1 MSQTDDSAAVTPTN
15 HPRVFYRSPA
25 FDRGELE
32 VARTIADSLG
42 DEWEV
47 HITIGPY
54 RRYNIQFKTD
64 FESRIV
70 HLDFYSVRP
79 CGEYD
84 VNEVTRDIKLGIQ
97 YAS

>member
-32 VARTIADSLG
+32 VAQTIANALS

-47 HITIGPY
+47 CITMGPY
-54 RRYNIQFKTD
+54 RPYNIQFDTD
-64 FESRIV
+64 VESRIV
-70 HLDFYSVRP
+70 HLDFYSESGDSQNGKV
-79 CGEYD
+79 
-84 VNEVTRDIKLGIQ
+84 
-97 YAS
+97 S

>member
-32 VARTIADSLG
+32 VASTIADSLG

>member
-15 HPRVFYRSPA
+15 HPRVFYRSPV

-32 VARTIADSLG
+32 VAQTIADALS

-54 RRYNIQFKTD
+54 RGYNIQFKTD

-79 CGEYD
+79 CGEYNID
-84 VNEVTRDIKLGIQ
+84 VVIRDIKLGIRH
-97 YAS
+97 AS

>member
-32 VARTIADSLG
+32 VANTIADSLG

>member
-32 VARTIADSLG
+32 VAKTIADSLD

-54 RRYNIQFKTD
+54 RGYNIQFKTD

-84 VNEVTRDIKLGIQ
+84 VNEVTRDIKLGIKH
-97 YAS
+97 AS

>member
-32 VARTIADSLG
+32 VAKKIADSLG

-54 RRYNIQFKTD
+54 RGYNIQFKTD

-97 YAS
+97 HAS